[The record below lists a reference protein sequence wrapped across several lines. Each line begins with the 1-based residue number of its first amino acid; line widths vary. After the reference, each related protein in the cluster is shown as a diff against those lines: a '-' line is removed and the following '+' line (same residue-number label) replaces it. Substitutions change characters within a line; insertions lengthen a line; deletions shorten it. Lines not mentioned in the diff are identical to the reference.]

1 MQTKGGGDK
10 FQNVACQNFIYD
22 RPSLCICST
31 FPIWQPLPASH
42 LELILDAVG
51 HGGGISAHL
60 RNPVRL
66 DLLPGKQTY
75 KCPNL
80 VPVDLDVALVM
91 RDLQEDQAATNRCR
105 RHLSHLK
112 KDVAA
117 LGYYYSL
124 KSVCSLSETVE
135 N

>member
-1 MQTKGGGDK
+1 MWSSGRCDAEEESSGEAPGQEEVVRGEIHEPLE
-10 FQNVACQNFIYD
+10 VA
-22 RPSLCICST
+22 T
-31 FPIWQPLPASH
+31 ASH

-51 HGGGISAHL
+51 HSGGISAHL

-66 DLLPGKQTY
+66 DLLPGKQIY

-105 RHLSHLK
+105 RHLSNLK
-112 KDVAA
+112 
-117 LGYYYSL
+117 
-124 KSVCSLSETVE
+124 
-135 N
+135 